1 MYSDD
6 DQLVFPGYNLIRAD
20 NPNNTKRG
28 GVCIYYRKFL
38 PVKIINV
45 NILNECLICELS
57 FGSRRVYLVSI
68 YRLPSQSSNKYDAFL
83 LNFEQLITYLNNI
96 KHMLLVTGDFNVR
109 FSSWWSDDID
119 TIEGTRLESTISY
132 YGLYRIINEPT
143 HILQSSASCI
153 DLMFTNQP
161 NLVIN
166 SGVHPSL
173 HQNCHHQKIFAQI
186 NLEVYYP
193 PLYKRLLWDYSKA
206 NIDATNLVIN
216 SFDWENAFN
225 GKDINSQVK
234 LFNETLVNIFSNFI
248 PNKIK
253 TFRDSDPPYMN
264 DDIKSKI
271 KLKHKWYHRYLRY
284 KRNNEDFAK
293 LEHLRNEIDI

>member
-1 MYSDD
+1 
-6 DQLVFPGYNLIRAD
+6 
-20 NPNNTKRG
+20 
-28 GVCIYYRKFL
+28 
-38 PVKIINV
+38 
-45 NILNECLICELS
+45 
-57 FGSRRVYLVSI
+57 
-68 YRLPSQSSNKYDAFL
+68 
-83 LNFEQLITYLNNI
+83 
-96 KHMLLVTGDFNVR
+96 MLLVTGDFNVR
-109 FSSWWSDDID
+109 FSSWWSDDIE

-132 YGLYRIINEPT
+132 YGLYQIINEPT
-143 HILQSSASCI
+143 HFLQSSASCM
-153 DLMFTNQP
+153 DLIFTNQS

-173 HQNCHHQKIFAQI
+173 YQNSHHQKIFAQI

-193 PLYKRLLWDYSKA
+193 SLYKRLLWDYKKA
-206 NIDATNLVIN
+206 NIDAINLVIK

-234 LFNETLVNIFSNFI
+234 LFNETLLNIFSNFI